1 MIELQLLNLPAE
13 TIELLESF
21 DSTVS
26 EFRKG
31 GPLEPIALEKLQE
44 HFKTSH
50 IYHSAGIEGNKLT
63 LKETLVVLQQG
74 ITISE
79 KPIKESIEVKNL
91 GLAYDFFYD
100 LSKEDTTITENYLRQ
115 VHKLIVGGDEYLQ
128 AGNYRNIGVIITGSE
143 HTPPEPFEIPIR
155 MRELIDWINQN
166 ENENPIIVSA
176 IAHHELA
183 KIHPFVDGNGR
194 TARLL
199 LNFLLLQRGYPICN
213 VKREDRPRY
222 YEAMSN
228 ADNGDYDDLINL
240 IFTSCQELFS
250 HYTRIKE
257 ETLRVNDWAK
267 KWGKKDIE
275 TRLRKEKGEFEIWK
289 NRINQ
294 VKLEFKQATITLTDN
309 LENYEISFYEY
320 NPISFDQYQT
330 LKETGF
336 VSNANCFSIRISK
349 VGDRRNT
356 ILHTFMF
363 RFFRDRRR
371 YPTNSKAVPLEL
383 NYFDSESR
391 SFKVISDF
399 DWSEI
404 ISLRSL
410 YFTLDGQLIQ
420 RVFES
425 EVYDREIDNPSMSN
439 VVKAFFD
446 EVLER
451 VVGLK

>member
-1 MIELQLLNLPAE
+1 MIEISSLELPAE
-13 TIELLESF
+13 TQELLSSF
-21 DSTVS
+21 DDTVK
-26 EFRKG
+26 EFRES
-31 GPLEPIALEKLQE
+31 GPLEPLALEKLQE

-79 KPIKESIEVKNL
+79 KPIKESVEVKNL
-91 GLAYDFFYD
+91 GLAYDFFQD
-100 LSKEDTTITENYLRQ
+100 LSKEETSITENYLRQ
-115 VHKLIVGGDEYLQ
+115 VHELIVGGDEYLQ
-128 AGNYRNIGVIITGSE
+128 AGNYRSIGVIITGSE
-143 HTPPEPFEIPIR
+143 HTPPEPFEIPIK
-155 MRELIDWINQN
+155 MRDLVEWIIRN
-166 ENENPIIVSA
+166 EDENPIVLSA

-199 LNFLLLQRGYPICN
+199 LNFLLLKHGYPICN
-213 VKREDRPRY
+213 IRREDRPKY

-228 ADNGDYDDLINL
+228 ADVGEYDELLNL
-240 IFTSCQELFS
+240 VFSSCQELFS

-275 TRLRKEKGEFEIWK
+275 TKLRKQKGEFEIWK
-289 NRINQ
+289 NRVNQ
-294 VKLEFKQATITLTDN
+294 IKLEFKQAAITLTDS
-309 LENYEISFYEY
+309 LENYEVSFYEY
-320 NPISFDQYQT
+320 NQISFDQYQT
-330 LKETGF
+330 LKENGF

-349 VGDRRNT
+349 VAERRNM

-363 RFFRDRRR
+363 RFFRDKRR
-371 YPTNSKAVPLEL
+371 YPSHSKLVPLEL

-391 SFKVISDF
+391 NFKVISDY
-399 DWSEI
+399 DWSTM

-410 YFTLDGQLIQ
+410 YFIADGQLIQ
-420 RVFES
+420 RVYES
-425 EVYDREIDNPSMSN
+425 DVYDEEIDNPSISK
-439 VVKAFFD
+439 VVEEFFN